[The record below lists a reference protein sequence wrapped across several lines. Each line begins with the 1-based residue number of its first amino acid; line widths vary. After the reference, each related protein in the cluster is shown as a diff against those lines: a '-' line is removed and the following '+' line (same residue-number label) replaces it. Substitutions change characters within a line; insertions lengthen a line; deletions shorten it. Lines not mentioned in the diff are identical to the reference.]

1 MVLIDAST
9 HWSHVCL
16 LSTRNIA
23 FAKLLT
29 QIIRLKTQFLDHP
42 IKTIRLDNA
51 GEFFSQTFLDYCMSV
66 GIYVEYLVA
75 HTHTQNGLAES
86 LIKRLQLIARPLLLR
101 TKLPLSAWGHAILHV
116 ATLI

>member
-9 HWSHVCL
+9 HQSHVCL

-66 GIYVEYLVA
+66 GIDVEYPVA
-75 HTHTQNGLAES
+75 YTHTQNGLAES
-86 LIKRLQLIARPLLLR
+86 
-101 TKLPLSAWGHAILHV
+101 
-116 ATLI
+116 